1 MLRVLALGWR
11 SLGVHRR
18 AGLKPVRTYVRRSIR
33 PPWRGRCTS
42 REVGARRRPAPG
54 AGTIGPPLPP
64 PGEARALGQDV
75 REGWSAGRRRQCRS
89 LPLSSRLSWEAGLS
103 KSKSRVRIGP
113 NHDTLRNASPA
124 SARTSLSS
132 CGAVQW
138 TSHAMLITGVCG
150 SRAGVRASKSA
161 TDIPDCSTPLERL
174 EGKGNRL
181 VQVVSPRPL
190 CHGTCHG
197 ARNQYAGHHP

>member
-89 LPLSSRLSWEAGLS
+89 LPSQAALSWKRDLPNQN
-103 KSKSRVRIGP
+103 RVRIAP
-113 NHDTLRNASPA
+113 NHHTLLCGRPPGRSGGRTLRPVTVTVGPPPA
-124 SARTSLSS
+124 
-132 CGAVQW
+132 G
-138 TSHAMLITGVCG
+138 
-150 SRAGVRASKSA
+150 
-161 TDIPDCSTPLERL
+161 
-174 EGKGNRL
+174 
-181 VQVVSPRPL
+181 PRPRL
-190 CHGTCHG
+190 GLRAEHYL
-197 ARNQYAGHHP
+197 RNS

>member
-11 SLGVHRR
+11 SLGVHGR

-89 LPLSSRLSWEAGLS
+89 LPCQAAERAFQIKTGIRLGLKIGSVATNSWHGTTTFGTGAQLWEIPP
-103 KSKSRVRIGP
+103 VRGGFVPRGKANGQAAPPTGNNYGILPPARADRPVP
-113 NHDTLRNASPA
+113 NVADLPNVGSNASYH
-124 SARTSLSS
+124 R
-132 CGAVQW
+132 
-138 TSHAMLITGVCG
+138 
-150 SRAGVRASKSA
+150 
-161 TDIPDCSTPLERL
+161 
-174 EGKGNRL
+174 
-181 VQVVSPRPL
+181 
-190 CHGTCHG
+190 
-197 ARNQYAGHHP
+197 